1 MKIPIDLQSGTI
13 KEKKSE
19 FVCGIDLGTT
29 NSLVAYINDGK
40 PIVVKNEKH
49 QSSLTPSVI
58 YFDEQGNIIV
68 GDDAKQHV
76 FHDPQNTIY
85 SVKRLMGKSYKD
97 IDQSHPLGYTV
108 IDSDDDSL
116 VKIKVRETFYNP
128 TQLSAE
134 ILKAIKQNAE
144 NQLKVEITKAVI
156 TVPAYYNDT
165 QRQATRDA
173 GKLAGIEVLRIINE
187 PTAASLAY
195 GLGLHRDE
203 TYNIAVYDLGGGTF
217 DISILHVEDGVFDVL
232 STHGN
237 TQLGGDDIDA
247 LLVDH
252 FVAQN
257 LCDDTEK
264 NRIQLRQIAEGTKK
278 TLSNQLSA
286 DVEFKGK
293 SLTILRD
300 TFNEIIRPIIEK
312 TMDHCAQSMKDSGIS
327 INDINKA
334 VLVGGSTRI
343 PAIKDAVQ
351 HFFGVVPDD
360 SINPDEVVALG
371 AAVQADVLAGNRK
384 DILLLDITPLSL
396 GIETVG
402 GLMDVIISRN
412 TKVPI
417 RSGRQYTTSVDGQ
430 KNLKISVF
438 QGERDLVVDNRKLG
452 EFILKDI
459 PPMPAGIPKI
469 EVIFALDPD
478 GILRVQAKELRSGTA
493 TEVEIKSTYGV
504 SEEEMAMMLLNS
516 IQFAQEDMKKKQLIE
531 SRNEASNII
540 LSSEKF
546 IAQNRSWLR
555 TDDISTLQNLI
566 DDLKSV
572 IKEDDRDIIEQN
584 MQAINVFAEP
594 LAHQALDRN
603 IQDALK
609 NKKI

>member
-438 QGERDLVVDNRKLG
+438 QGERDLVADNRKLG

>member
-40 PIVVKNEKH
+40 PIIVKNEKH

-58 YFDEQGNIIV
+58 YFDGQGNIIV

-76 FHDPQNTIY
+76 LSDPQNTIY

-203 TYNIAVYDLGGGTF
+203 IYNIAVYDLGGGTF

-247 LLVDH
+247 LLVDY
-252 FVAQN
+252 FITQN
-257 LCDDTEK
+257 LCDDTER
-264 NRIQLRQIAEGTKK
+264 NRIQLRQLAENTKK
-278 TLSNQLSA
+278 ILSSQYQTE
-286 DVEFKGK
+286 VEFNGK
-293 SLTILRD
+293 SLTIRRD
-300 TFNEIIRPIIEK
+300 TFNEIIQPIIEK
-312 TMDHCAQSMKDSGIS
+312 TMDHCTQSLKDSGIS
-327 INDINKA
+327 IKDINKA

-343 PAIKDAVQ
+343 PAIKEAVKN
-351 HFFGVVPDD
+351 FFGVVPDD

-438 QGERDLVVDNRKLG
+438 QGERDLVADNRKLG

-493 TEVEIKSTYGV
+493 TEVEIKSTYGI
-504 SEEEMAMMLLNS
+504 SEEEMALMLLNS

-546 IAQNRSWLR
+546 IAQNEAWLPKE
-555 TDDISTLQNLI
+555 DASKLQNLI

-572 IKEDDRDIIEQN
+572 ITKDDRDIIEKN
-584 MQAINVFAEP
+584 IQAINVFAEP

>member
-1 MKIPIDLQSGTI
+1 M
-13 KEKKSE
+13 
-19 FVCGIDLGTT
+19 
-29 NSLVAYINDGK
+29 
-40 PIVVKNEKH
+40 
-49 QSSLTPSVI
+49 
-58 YFDEQGNIIV
+58 
-68 GDDAKQHV
+68 
-76 FHDPQNTIY
+76 
-85 SVKRLMGKSYKD
+85 
-97 IDQSHPLGYTV
+97 
-108 IDSDDDSL
+108 
-116 VKIKVRETFYNP
+116 
-128 TQLSAE
+128 
-134 ILKAIKQNAE
+134 
-144 NQLKVEITKAVI
+144 
-156 TVPAYYNDT
+156 
-165 QRQATRDA
+165 
-173 GKLAGIEVLRIINE
+173 
-187 PTAASLAY
+187 
-195 GLGLHRDE
+195 
-203 TYNIAVYDLGGGTF
+203 
-217 DISILHVEDGVFDVL
+217 
-232 STHGN
+232 
-237 TQLGGDDIDA
+237 
-247 LLVDH
+247 
-252 FVAQN
+252 
-257 LCDDTEK
+257 
-264 NRIQLRQIAEGTKK
+264 
-278 TLSNQLSA
+278 SNQLSA

>member
-247 LLVDH
+247 LLVDY
-252 FVAQN
+252 FITQN
-257 LCDDTEK
+257 LCDDTER
-264 NRIQLRQIAEGTKK
+264 NRIQLRQLAENTKK
-278 TLSNQLSA
+278 ILSSQYQTE
-286 DVEFKGK
+286 VEFNGK
-293 SLTILRD
+293 SLTIRRD
-300 TFNEIIRPIIEK
+300 TFNEIIQPIIEK
-312 TMDHCAQSMKDSGIS
+312 TMDHCTQSLKDSGIS
-327 INDINKA
+327 IKDINKA

-343 PAIKDAVQ
+343 PAIKEAVKN
-351 HFFGVVPDD
+351 FFGVVPDD

>member
-58 YFDEQGNIIV
+58 YFDGQGNIIV

-76 FHDPQNTIY
+76 LSDPQNTIY

-247 LLVDH
+247 LLVDY
-252 FVAQN
+252 FITQN
-257 LCDDTEK
+257 LCDDTER
-264 NRIQLRQIAEGTKK
+264 NRIQLRQLAENTKK
-278 TLSNQLSA
+278 ILSSQYQTE
-286 DVEFKGK
+286 VEFNGK
-293 SLTILRD
+293 SLTIRRD
-300 TFNEIIRPIIEK
+300 TFNEIIQPIIEK
-312 TMDHCAQSMKDSGIS
+312 TMDHCTQSLKDSGIS
-327 INDINKA
+327 IKDINKA

-343 PAIKDAVQ
+343 PAIKEAVKN
-351 HFFGVVPDD
+351 FFGVVPDD

-438 QGERDLVVDNRKLG
+438 QGERDLVADNRKLG
-452 EFILKDI
+452 EFILKGI

-493 TEVEIKSTYGV
+493 TEVEIKSTYGI
-504 SEEEMAMMLLNS
+504 SEEEMALMLLNS

-546 IAQNRSWLR
+546 IAQNEAWLPKE
-555 TDDISTLQNLI
+555 DASKLQNLI

-572 IKEDDRDIIEQN
+572 ITKDDRDIIEKN
-584 MQAINVFAEP
+584 IQAINVFAEP